1 LTELGAHE
9 QELLARM
16 SEHVGV
22 EQPEIGET
30 LPFVAGH
37 AVDHRALAVHHF
49 VVRERQHEV
58 L

>member
-1 LTELGAHE
+1 
-9 QELLARM
+9 M

-22 EQPEIGET
+22 EQSEIGET

-37 AVDHRALAVHHF
+37 AVEHRALAMHHF
-49 VVRERQHEV
+49 VMRERQHEV